1 LAETSVASVDPHGQE
16 CERTE
21 GAKVKFKTWW
31 RDRQA
36 SLAGRWRALRKRGRA
51 AERKLGGNSSLDPKP
66 QSLAPSGSPR
76 VPAGPR
82 GRPQPTRAGEHETQP
97 VGCAK
102 FDSLIARAESAIAL
116 MQERR
121 TALISAAVTGKID
134 VRHWH
139 PPVVSKLETTPFATA

>member
-1 LAETSVASVDPHGQE
+1 MDPHGQE

-66 QSLAPSGSPR
+66 QSQTPFGF
-76 VPAGPR
+76 PR

-116 MQERR
+116 MQGRR

-134 VRHWH
+134 VRPWQ
-139 PPVVSKLETTPFATA
+139 PAAASSPKG

>member
-1 LAETSVASVDPHGQE
+1 MDPHGQE

-66 QSLAPSGSPR
+66 QSQTPFGF
-76 VPAGPR
+76 PR

-102 FDSLIARAESAIAL
+102 FDSLIARAESASAL

>member
-1 LAETSVASVDPHGQE
+1 MRCVSAG
-16 CERTE
+16 ERLKENSE
-21 GAKVKFKTWW
+21 GTH
-31 RDRQA
+31 R
-36 SLAGRWRALRKRGRA
+36 SH
-51 AERKLGGNSSLDPKP
+51 PKP
-66 QSLAPSGSPR
+66 QSQTPFGF
-76 VPAGPR
+76 PR

>member
-66 QSLAPSGSPR
+66 QSQTPFGF
-76 VPAGPR
+76 PR